1 MTEPSSTVDDYLQ
14 SIYSLEG
21 EGETVISARLAR
33 RMRVTPPT
41 AWATVRR
48 MVRDGLVTLDSK
60 KVIRLTPKGHELAED
75 IVKRHR
81 LAERFLCDVLGLGW
95 AEAHR
100 EAHRFEH
107 AITPR
112 LEARIF
118 ALAGNPT
125 TCPHGSPIPG
135 TGARVPE
142 DLIPLSALATG
153 EEATIEFIS
162 EELEEDI
169 DLLSYL
175 ERGKMMPGHLIRI
188 VEVAPYT
195 GVVIVERDGAQ
206 VPLGLLLASKI
217 RVRRIGMAGT
227 GKPKGKAALATERP
241 AGPPR

>member
-1 MTEPSSTVDDYLQ
+1 MAHPTTTVEDYLQ
-14 SIYSLEG
+14 CIYSLEG

-48 MVRDGLVTLDSK
+48 MARDELVTLDDK
-60 KVIRLTPKGHELAED
+60 RVIHFTPKGHELAED

-81 LAERFLCDVLGLGW
+81 LSERFLCDVLGLGW
-95 AEAHR
+95 AEAHE

-112 LEARIF
+112 LEPRIF

-135 TGARVPE
+135 TGGRVAS
-142 DLIPLSALATG
+142 DLVPLSTLAAG
-153 EEATIEFIS
+153 EDATVEFIS
-162 EELEEDI
+162 EELEEDLE
-169 DLLSYL
+169 LLRYL
-175 ERGKMMPGHLIRI
+175 ERGKVMPGSRIRI

-195 GVVIVERDGAQ
+195 GVIILERDGTQ
-206 VPLGLLLASKI
+206 VPLGLPVAAKI
-217 RVRRIGMAGT
+217 RVRRHGHQT
-227 GKPKGKAALATERP
+227 P
-241 AGPPR
+241 